1 MFGVNISCWGF
12 YHSKMD
18 RSAGDETELVSWE
31 IAIANAVAAAY
42 DVGFQSL
49 PRITRTSVSKE

>member
-18 RSAGDETELVSWE
+18 RSAGDETELASWE
-31 IAIANAVAAAY
+31 IAPLRALLGPY